1 VSALR
6 LGGADTPA
14 AQQPAALVRF
24 TGRAEGDMSN
34 ATGTDPAV
42 AARRRAVVDRPWTW
56 LRQVHGTRVVR
67 VERPGGGAGE
77 RADAAVS
84 AAPGVALAV
93 LTADCAPIALSS
105 NEGVIGVAH
114 AGWRGLQAGV
124 IEETVAAMRQL
135 GADRVFAALGP
146 CVHPDCY
153 AFGPDDLELIASR
166 LGNEVRAIDRH
177 GHAALDLPAA
187 VRIALEQAGAELV
200 TDVDL
205 CTGCSADHWSW
216 RVAADRA
223 RQATVVWVP

>member
-14 AQQPAALVRF
+14 AQQPAAQVRF
-24 TGRAEGDMSN
+24 TGRSEGNLSN
-34 ATGTDPAV
+34 PTGTDPGV
-42 AARRRAVVDRPWTW
+42 VARRRAVVDRPWTW
-56 LRQVHGTRVVR
+56 LRQVHGSRVVR
-67 VERPGGGAGE
+67 VERPGGGAGD

-93 LTADCAPIALSS
+93 LTADCAPVALSS

-135 GADRVFAALGP
+135 GADRVVAALGP
-146 CVHPDCY
+146 CVHAECY
-153 AFGPDDLELIASR
+153 AFGADDLDLLASR
-166 LGNEVRAIDRH
+166 FGNDVRATDRH
-177 GHAALDLPAA
+177 GHPALDVPAA
-187 VRIALEQAGAELV
+187 VRIALERAGAELV
-200 TDVDL
+200 TDVDV
-205 CTGCSADHWSW
+205 CTGCSPEHWSW